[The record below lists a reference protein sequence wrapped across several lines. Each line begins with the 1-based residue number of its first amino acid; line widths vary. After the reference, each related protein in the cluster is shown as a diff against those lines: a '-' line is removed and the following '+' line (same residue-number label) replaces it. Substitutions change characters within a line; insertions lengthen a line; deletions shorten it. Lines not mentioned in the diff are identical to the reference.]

1 MYNVEVEAK
10 SGVLNAFGDDS
21 LSNLALCLRRDDR
34 GGLVGVDLG
43 SFVDLWLL

>member
-21 LSNLALCLRRDDR
+21 LSNLALWLRRDDR
-34 GGLVGVDLG
+34 GGIGRSEFGVIC
-43 SFVDLWLL
+43 